1 MRILVI
7 EDDIFFQNFYKT
19 KLEDKEFQVD
29 IAPNGEEGLNKA
41 KIQKPDIIILDL
53 VMPKMDGFEVLKE
66 LSASVTLR
74 KIPVLVF
81 STLGQESDVRKAK
94 NMGAT
99 DYVNKSFFD
108 LDKLVAKIYSVA
120 KNVKT

>member
-7 EDDIFFQNFYKT
+7 EDDTFFQNFYKT
-19 KLEDKEFQVD
+19 KLEEKGFQVE
-29 IAPNGEEGLNKA
+29 IASNGYEGLKTANTSV
-41 KIQKPDIIILDL
+41 PDIIILDL
-53 VMPKMDGFEVLKE
+53 IMPEKDGFEVLSD
-66 LSASVTLR
+66 LFASKTLR

-81 STLGQESDVRKAK
+81 STLGQESDVQKAK
-94 NMGAT
+94 TMGAI

-120 KNVKT
+120 KAAKT